1 MAHPIKH
8 FRTITRHRHKV
19 IANCAR
25 AGILRQGL
33 IHDLSK
39 YSPTE
44 FIPGA
49 KYFSGHEKSQWK
61 GKRTVRLFTGVDA
74 SQGQKPS
81 SLRILERL
89 QPKDK
94 ADWKCWNA
102 CKICYRNVLR
112 PSCRK
117 QNLQRQKLHGRR
129 SVYIFLQN
137 QRQTP
142 YAPQHRGFAW
152 KIIGYAERWGW
163 RKDLCIYKKYEKWLF
178 VRILPSEI

>member
-1 MAHPIKH
+1 MVIIMAHPIKH

-49 KYFSGHEKSQWK
+49 KYFQGT
-61 GKRTVRLFTGVDA
+61 RAVRLFTGVDA

-81 SLRILERL
+81 PLRILERL

-94 ADWKCWNA
+94 AD
-102 CKICYRNVLR
+102 
-112 PSCRK
+112 
-117 QNLQRQKLHGRR
+117 
-129 SVYIFLQN
+129 
-137 QRQTP
+137 
-142 YAPQHRGFAW
+142 
-152 KIIGYAERWGW
+152 
-163 RKDLCIYKKYEKWLF
+163 
-178 VRILPSEI
+178 